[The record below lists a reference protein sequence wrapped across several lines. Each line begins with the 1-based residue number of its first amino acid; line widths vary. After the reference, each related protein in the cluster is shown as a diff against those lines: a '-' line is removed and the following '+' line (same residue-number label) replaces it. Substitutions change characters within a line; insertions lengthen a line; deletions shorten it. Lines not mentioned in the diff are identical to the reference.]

1 MTAYNKSYLNEI
13 VETQGKL
20 FEEVKHFAEGIDIKD
35 FIEKYMRSRT
45 RGYIDNAQPYV
56 ATMDASEL
64 WKYFQETD
72 KFIPLHG
79 EEIGGFLPNWV
90 GQFYAY
96 YQWYYNI
103 KSSQVI
109 EAVPL
114 DFIIA
119 GYRGL
124 HDLDLELAV
133 KKVGKQVKYA

>member
-1 MTAYNKSYLNEI
+1 MAAYNKSYLNEI

-79 EEIGGFLPNWV
+79 EEIGGFYRTGWDNFMHITS
-90 GQFYAY
+90 G
-96 YQWYYNI
+96 
-103 KSSQVI
+103 
-109 EAVPL
+109 
-114 DFIIA
+114 III
-119 GYRGL
+119 
-124 HDLDLELAV
+124 
-133 KKVGKQVKYA
+133 